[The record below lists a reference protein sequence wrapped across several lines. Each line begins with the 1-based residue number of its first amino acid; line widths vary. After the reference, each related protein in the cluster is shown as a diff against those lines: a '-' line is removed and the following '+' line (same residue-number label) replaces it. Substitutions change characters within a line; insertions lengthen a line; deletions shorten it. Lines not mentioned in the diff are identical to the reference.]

1 MKKRLA
7 KSLAIA
13 TVALL
18 ASAVFITT
26 SLGKKNSDTK
36 KGFVRAD
43 ELVTYGT
50 WAGTGNNTDFGS
62 QSATLDLTDDL
73 KIDVHGDTF
82 MIGTINTNGYNLT
95 VTSEGKCEEADT
107 WGAFEC
113 EQLNVP
119 GGSTVTIDIKR
130 TENNYQTGEI
140 GTLSVNH
147 GRVDLNSY
155 LRIGNIEE
163 EGGINSTTGKRES
176 VVYVADGNK
185 LFADDD
191 TIISLS
197 GASQF
202 YNAGSIVPL
211 LETVGQSTIILKDEC
226 EFKNGGSI
234 EVDTLTS
241 SGSAFFSCEAGS
253 SFSGSITEGDGSKV
267 VLRGGSVK
275 GNLTFNAQS
284 ALFVAGDAV
293 INGNVT
299 FNSTSEFVTAKDP
312 DLAPNANP
320 SSSLTL
326 SEGKKITFN
335 GDPRTIE
342 LKGTIN
348 ADIDINPRCNLTVT
362 GTVNGKVKVFKS
374 NSTILV
380 DTDGVINGTLDTSD
394 YSDSITG
401 ISLTVKGTINHE
413 VGYLTK
419 IYKGTVTLYSDCKVR
434 SLWIQGSTVTN
445 KEIDGLKADQLYY
458 YAPLGE
464 TMDSITIKNSTIN
477 QKLRISDVA
486 NPNTVL
492 IKDCTI
498 GGQGIEADSINSLT
512 IDGGTIHNT
521 KLTDCNATYHGCT
534 LTEGKPDSNDTVNLY
549 YAVLAYRSNVKVE
562 WASRV
567 IGSIVV
573 KEWGNVTVKDS
584 NIDAISVT
592 DGNIT
597 TYDTPLDGT
606 DTIIGLIN
614 LTSDAKRATATLNR
628 GKITG
633 AVTVMGANAHLIVPV
648 GSDVTVTGTLTA
660 MGPGKLNYSVNGI
673 DSGNISQ
680 MADNA
685 NIYLKGG
692 TFNGGVTVYDGS
704 SFLAESAVINKT
716 VNINN
721 GSQGFL
727 WTRIEGKDLTVN
739 GSVKVSGAGN
749 DGLDASLLVATNESC
764 SMPVINSSTDCIIV
778 GDDSDVLIES
788 GTFNCTGSTGYCISD
803 EDLSGPK
810 QVRINSNSFTTFN
823 GKDGIINANSGCNC
837 DNGASNTS
845 GDTIVVYGGNSNL
858 EIEPRFIPEHH
869 LQVERDDGR
878 YQVILTSFTNVPAK
892 NATCT
897 TNGNDNYLINKDGH
911 GTYRPYATG
920 KNYEPATTEDV
931 TRHALGH
938 HYTTSPLT
946 WNWNVGDYNAWKWDI
961 NSDKV
966 SVSVTCD
973 RCGQKHTVTT
983 NHFMISESRGV
994 EEWKVECVID
1004 SFHDVE
1010 DKTNVTDISTFIVS
1024 DHKVRRVKPWIYISA
1039 SASTD
1044 TSCNVYFVL
1053 GSLEKENYIGYLTD
1067 TTYHSKDIQGYNY
1080 EQTLAF
1086 KNLTLNDNKEF
1097 DSRMGNELYYK
1108 TSFNVN
1114 PKDMTDVIKC
1124 RVTNPY
1130 DGSQGDD
1137 LCSAEISM
1145 KSYLQLLINDTDNK
1159 IDGNTSRIRDL
1170 CVKLLDYGS
1179 AAQEYFGVD
1188 TDNLANKDI
1197 PGAGEYLTITDTYYS
1212 GESKLDKNALNAL
1225 LEAENA
1231 KYRYYGMFATFERL
1245 PYVSLVFTPAEGVSI
1260 EEATAAVSKIGFATN
1275 SNEMQM
1281 VTPEI
1286 SHDDDYIYVRFSN
1299 NSYYVYTLSYPA
1311 LTMGNFKFL
1320 ANGQEVTFGI
1330 GQYMAAFLNM
1340 ENPTG
1345 KNLKA
1350 QNLIKAMY
1358 MYSAAYNNCI

>member
-1 MKKRLA
+1 
-7 KSLAIA
+7 
-13 TVALL
+13 
-18 ASAVFITT
+18 
-26 SLGKKNSDTK
+26 
-36 KGFVRAD
+36 
-43 ELVTYGT
+43 
-50 WAGTGNNTDFGS
+50 
-62 QSATLDLTDDL
+62 
-73 KIDVHGDTF
+73 F
-82 MIGTINTNGYNLT
+82 MIKTINTNGYNLT
-95 VTSEGKCEEADT
+95 VTSEGKCEEEDT

-113 EQLNVP
+113 QQLNVT

-130 TENNYQTGEI
+130 TDNDFQTGEI
-140 GTLSVNH
+140 GTLSVNY
-147 GRVDLNSY
+147 GRVNLNSY

-185 LFADDD
+185 LFAYGN

-211 LETVGQSTIILKDEC
+211 FETVGQSTILLEDEC
-226 EFKNGGSI
+226 EFNNVGSI
-234 EVDTLTS
+234 EVDALTS

-284 ALFVAGDAV
+284 ALFVAGDALINGNV

-299 FNSTSEFVTAKDP
+299 FNSTSKFFTANDP

-362 GTVNGKVKVFKS
+362 GTVNGEIYVLTS

-434 SLWIQGSTVTN
+434 CLWIQGSTVTN

-521 KLTDCNATYHGCT
+521 KLTDCNATYHGCK

-562 WASRV
+562 WDSRV

-633 AVTVMGANAHLIVPV
+633 AVTVMGANAHLIVPE
-648 GSDVTVTGTLTA
+648 GSDVLVKGKLTA
-660 MGPGKLNYSVNGI
+660 AGPGDLDYNVNAI
-673 DSGNISQ
+673 DNGNISQ
-680 MADNA
+680 MADHA
-685 NIYLKGG
+685 NLYLKG
-692 TFNGGVTVYDGS
+692 VR
-704 SFLAESAVINKT
+704 LAE
-716 VNINN
+716 
-721 GSQGFL
+721 
-727 WTRIEGKDLTVN
+727 
-739 GSVKVSGAGN
+739 
-749 DGLDASLLVATNESC
+749 
-764 SMPVINSSTDCIIV
+764 
-778 GDDSDVLIES
+778 
-788 GTFNCTGSTGYCISD
+788 
-803 EDLSGPK
+803 
-810 QVRINSNSFTTFN
+810 
-823 GKDGIINANSGCNC
+823 
-837 DNGASNTS
+837 
-845 GDTIVVYGGNSNL
+845 
-858 EIEPRFIPEHH
+858 
-869 LQVERDDGR
+869 
-878 YQVILTSFTNVPAK
+878 
-892 NATCT
+892 
-897 TNGNDNYLINKDGH
+897 
-911 GTYRPYATG
+911 
-920 KNYEPATTEDV
+920 
-931 TRHALGH
+931 
-938 HYTTSPLT
+938 
-946 WNWNVGDYNAWKWDI
+946 
-961 NSDKV
+961 
-966 SVSVTCD
+966 
-973 RCGQKHTVTT
+973 
-983 NHFMISESRGV
+983 
-994 EEWKVECVID
+994 
-1004 SFHDVE
+1004 
-1010 DKTNVTDISTFIVS
+1010 
-1024 DHKVRRVKPWIYISA
+1024 
-1039 SASTD
+1039 
-1044 TSCNVYFVL
+1044 
-1053 GSLEKENYIGYLTD
+1053 
-1067 TTYHSKDIQGYNY
+1067 
-1080 EQTLAF
+1080 
-1086 KNLTLNDNKEF
+1086 
-1097 DSRMGNELYYK
+1097 
-1108 TSFNVN
+1108 
-1114 PKDMTDVIKC
+1114 
-1124 RVTNPY
+1124 
-1130 DGSQGDD
+1130 
-1137 LCSAEISM
+1137 
-1145 KSYLQLLINDTDNK
+1145 
-1159 IDGNTSRIRDL
+1159 
-1170 CVKLLDYGS
+1170 
-1179 AAQEYFGVD
+1179 
-1188 TDNLANKDI
+1188 
-1197 PGAGEYLTITDTYYS
+1197 
-1212 GESKLDKNALNAL
+1212 
-1225 LEAENA
+1225 
-1231 KYRYYGMFATFERL
+1231 
-1245 PYVSLVFTPAEGVSI
+1245 
-1260 EEATAAVSKIGFATN
+1260 
-1275 SNEMQM
+1275 
-1281 VTPEI
+1281 
-1286 SHDDDYIYVRFSN
+1286 
-1299 NSYYVYTLSYPA
+1299 
-1311 LTMGNFKFL
+1311 
-1320 ANGQEVTFGI
+1320 
-1330 GQYMAAFLNM
+1330 
-1340 ENPTG
+1340 
-1345 KNLKA
+1345 
-1350 QNLIKAMY
+1350 
-1358 MYSAAYNNCI
+1358 

>member
-43 ELVTYGT
+43 GIPTYGE
-50 WAGTGNNTDFGS
+50 WKGNGNNESVGDDTAVLRLTG
-62 QSATLDLTDDL
+62 DLTIDANGDNFSIETIYTDGYDL
-73 KIDVHGDTF
+73 TITSSGVAGGY
-82 MIGTINTNGYNLT
+82 GTYG
-95 VTSEGKCEEADT
+95 S
-107 WGAFEC
+107 FEC
-113 EQLNVP
+113 KNLIIDGNSKVTFDIPMTESDLDVGKINVM
-119 GGSTVTIDIKR
+119 TVMDNGQVDIKTTLQVR
-130 TENNYQTGEI
+130 NITLAHDGRVKVFEKNTLYTFRDHNGEPAINLSDSSYFRNDGEVVPFPNTDTPGFAIIVMRGETTFENA
-140 GTLSVNH
+140 GTLSV
-147 GRVDLNSY
+147 D
-155 LRIGNIEE
+155 
-163 EGGINSTTGKRES
+163 
-176 VVYVADGNK
+176 VATSANAFFSMENGS
-185 LFADDD
+185 
-191 TIISLS
+191 SLS
-197 GASQF
+197 G
-202 YNAGSIVPL
+202 
-211 LETVGQSTIILKDEC
+211 TITADE
-226 EFKNGGSI
+226 
-234 EVDTLTS
+234 S
-241 SGSAFFSCEAGS
+241 SKA
-253 SFSGSITEGDGSKV
+253 
-267 VLRGGSVK
+267 VLRGGSVN

-299 FNSTSEFVTAKDP
+299 FNSTSEFFTAKDP
-312 DLAPNANP
+312 ELAPNANP

-342 LKGTIN
+342 LKGTIT
-348 ADIDINPRCNLTVT
+348 ADIDINPRCDLTVT
-362 GTVNGKVKVFKS
+362 GTVNGKINVFTS
-374 NSTILV
+374 NSTIFV
-380 DTDGVINGTLDTSD
+380 DKTGVINGTLDTSD
-394 YSDSITG
+394 YNDSITG
-401 ISLTVKGTINHE
+401 ISLTVKGTINHDE
-413 VGYLTK
+413 GDLTM
-419 IYKGTVTLYSDCKVR
+419 IYKGTVTLYSGCKVR
-434 SLWIQGSTVTN
+434 CLWIQGSTVTN

-477 QKLRISDVA
+477 QILRIRAVA

-512 IDGGTIHNT
+512 IEGGTIHNT

-534 LTEGKPDSNDTVNLY
+534 LTEGNPDPNDNIYLY

-573 KEWGNVTVKDS
+573 KEWGNVTVEDS
-584 NIDAISVT
+584 NVDAISVT

-597 TYDTPLDGT
+597 INDTPLDGT
-606 DTIIGLIN
+606 DTTIGLIN
-614 LTSDAKRATATLNR
+614 LTSDEKRATATLNR
-628 GKITG
+628 GKVTG
-633 AVTVMGANAHLIVPV
+633 AVTVMGANAHLIVPADA
-648 GSDVTVTGTLTA
+648 DVTVDGKLSA

-673 DSGNISQ
+673 DSGNIST
-680 MADNA
+680 MADHA

-704 SFLAESAVINKT
+704 SFLAESAVIKGT

-739 GSVKVSGAGN
+739 GSIKVSGAGN
-749 DGLDASLLVATNESC
+749 DGIKASLLVTSNGGY

-778 GDDSDVLIES
+778 GDDSDVTISS
-788 GTFNCTGSTGYCISD
+788 GTFNCTGSTGYCINDNDS
-803 EDLSGPK
+803 SGPK
-810 QVRINSNSFTTFN
+810 LVRINSNSLTTFN

-837 DNGASNTS
+837 DNGSLSTA
-845 GDTIVVYGGNSNL
+845 DTIAVYGGNSNL

-878 YQVILTSFTNVPAK
+878 YQVILTSFTDVPAVA
-892 NATCT
+892 ATCT
-897 TNGNDNYLINKDGH
+897 TKGNDNYLINKDGH
-911 GTYRPYATG
+911 GTYRPYVTG

-938 HYTTSPLT
+938 HYATSPLT
-946 WNWNVGDYNAWKWDI
+946 WNWNVGDYNVWKWDI

-1010 DKTNVTDISTFIVS
+1010 DKTNVTDLSTFIVS
-1024 DHKVRRVKPWIYISA
+1024 DHKFRRVKPWIYISA

-1053 GSLEKENYIGYLTD
+1053 GSLDKENYIGYLTD
-1067 TTYHSKDIQGYNY
+1067 TTYHSKEIQGYNY

-1086 KNLTLNDNKEF
+1086 KNLTLNDNVEF

-1124 RVTNPY
+1124 RITNPY

-1137 LCSAEISM
+1137 LCSADISM

-1159 IDGNTSRIRDL
+1159 IDGNTSKIRDL

-1212 GESKLDKNALNAL
+1212 GESKLDKDALNAL

-1260 EEATAAVSKIGFATN
+1260 EEATAAVSRISFATN

-1299 NSYYVYTLSYPA
+1299 NSYYVYTLLYPA
-1311 LTMGNFKFL
+1311 LTMDNFKFL

-1350 QNLIKAMY
+1350 QNLIKAMF